1 MILYNTS
8 KVIIQI
14 HTAKVQIQQAL
25 FHVAAACDVADLFGE
40 AFFLRF
46 WYQKKLLMSVVKHL
60 MKNVMMGWDVYV
72 VG

>member
-1 MILYNTS
+1 M
-8 KVIIQI
+8 
-14 HTAKVQIQQAL
+14 QIQQAL